1 MAAMLTPPYECLN
14 FTVAVIEKITYGSS
28 SQAALVASEPP
39 HLAVKLVTNN
49 VMSHQRVS

>member
-1 MAAMLTPPYECLN
+1 MAAMLTPPYERVN

-49 VMSHQRVS
+49 VMLLQRVS